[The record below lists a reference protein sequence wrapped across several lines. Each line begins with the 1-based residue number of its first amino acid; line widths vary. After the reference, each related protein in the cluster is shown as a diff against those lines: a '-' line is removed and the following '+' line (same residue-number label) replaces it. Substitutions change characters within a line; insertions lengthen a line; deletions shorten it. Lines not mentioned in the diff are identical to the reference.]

1 MIIKIE
7 RKKPK
12 GEFLDGIL
20 SIDGTYTCD
29 TTENAHSCIP
39 EGIFTIKRWKCKQKV
54 QNRYIPVVMM
64 NDGNPLCRRCRK
76 LKDVNYDTA
85 MPCCCPQ
92 ITVGN
97 GTRNLHDG
105 RILIGQRFLDG
116 IVEHSLETYKLFS
129 ERIRKHVT
137 RGRTIT
143 LIIKNIES

>member
-12 GEFLDGIL
+12 GEFLDGTL
-20 SIDGTYTCD
+20 TIDGTYSCD

-39 EGIFTIKRWKCKQKV
+39 EGIFTIRRWKCKQRMQDGK
-54 QNRYIPVVMM
+54 ILAVMM
-64 NDGNPLCRRCRK
+64 DDRNPKCSRCRR
-76 LKDVNYDTA
+76 LNPAGYDTA

-97 GTRNLHDG
+97 GTHNRHDG
-105 RILIGQRFLDG
+105 RILVGQRSLDG
-116 IVEHSLETYKLFS
+116 IVEHSLEAYTLIS

-137 RGRTIT
+137 RGRTVT
-143 LIIKNIES
+143 LIIKNSES